1 VFNVQLTGVLSMLR
15 KTLYLASGFALAV
28 GVTMMLAN
36 GGQED
41 ASLVKTDRLNVTPP
55 TGGFNMERFAG

>member
-1 VFNVQLTGVLSMLR
+1 MLR
-15 KTLYLASGFALAV
+15 KTLYLAFGFAMAI

-36 GGQED
+36 TGHED
-41 ASLVKTDRLNVTPP
+41 ASLVKTDRLNVTQP